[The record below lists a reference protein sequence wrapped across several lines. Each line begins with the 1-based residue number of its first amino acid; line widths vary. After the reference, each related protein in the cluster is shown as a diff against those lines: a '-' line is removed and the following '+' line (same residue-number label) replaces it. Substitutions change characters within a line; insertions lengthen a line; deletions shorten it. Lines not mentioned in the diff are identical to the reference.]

1 VRSGNIEL
9 TPGSAAVG
17 GPVVEPSLA
26 DMGEHSG
33 PGKRKNRAVLGIG
46 PKNLRKNRK
55 GFLISRF

>member
-55 GFLISRF
+55 